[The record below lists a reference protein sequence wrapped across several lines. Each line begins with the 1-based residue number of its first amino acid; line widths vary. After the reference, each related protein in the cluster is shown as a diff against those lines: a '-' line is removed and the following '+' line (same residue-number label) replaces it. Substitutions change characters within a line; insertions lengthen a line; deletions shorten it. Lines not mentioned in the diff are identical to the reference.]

1 VAIRSCS
8 ALGAQSRHSGAW
20 VRGRRDKFV
29 GASSISTPMTFI
41 PSSGPYFANPSAFM
55 LDTHTLQLYPRW
67 RDDVYIGAF
76 YEPPSP
82 MLVKEAV
89 KSWVPRGTCPAY
101 FCLLVPRVQA
111 TVSHN
116 HEED

>member
-1 VAIRSCS
+1 MAERPRSGQMLLCRLLSSRDGIRNYVDP
-8 ALGAQSRHSGAW
+8 LFGAGAEG
-20 VRGRRDKFV
+20 VD
-29 GASSISTPMTFI
+29 
-41 PSSGPYFANPSAFM
+41 
-55 LDTHTLQLYPRW
+55 
-67 RDDVYIGAF
+67 
-76 YEPPSP
+76 
-82 MLVKEAV
+82 V

>member
-1 VAIRSCS
+1 MTDKDYI
-8 ALGAQSRHSGAW
+8 LGR
-20 VRGRRDKFV
+20 
-29 GASSISTPMTFI
+29 PI
-41 PSSGPYFANPSAFM
+41 PSLSQPAE
-55 LDTHTLQLYPRW
+55 RK
-67 RDDVYIGAF
+67 R
-76 YEPPSP
+76 
-82 MLVKEAV
+82 V

>member
-1 VAIRSCS
+1 MAESLPLR
-8 ALGAQSRHSGAW
+8 
-20 VRGRRDKFV
+20 
-29 GASSISTPMTFI
+29 ISVQGEDIGSMQLRTKQPC
-41 PSSGPYFANPSAFM
+41 PGSW
-55 LDTHTLQLYPRW
+55 HT
-67 RDDVYIGAF
+67 
-76 YEPPSP
+76 
-82 MLVKEAV
+82 V